1 MNKHKLNS
9 SGAIWI
15 FEGPD
20 GVGKSSIIEEVEKRL
35 LEKDI
40 KVCSLSFPGQR
51 PHSVGKL
58 IYDLHHEPEQF
69 NLRDVPPLSLQMLHI
84 SAHIDCIENEI
95 KPAIKDGQIVLL
107 DRNWWSTWVYG
118 ITAGI
123 KPRPLK
129 KVIELELYFWK
140 KIKNIELFLIQSE
153 TPYKSISDKSQWL
166 SLNKEYNKL
175 AENSLFRTRKIQNN
189 QGDMNKN
196 IELITQTIIDSQ
208 PSKLNIICKKS
219 AIKATT
225 VYDTYW
231 RFAAERQKIFFKRAR
246 GESLPWTNDPI
257 FIASKFTNAYRASDR
272 VSQYLIKNV
281 IYDENFLGSS
291 RDVFFRIM
299 LFKLFNRI
307 STWELLKEEL
317 GEIYYKDYDFS
328 RYDEILG
335 NSISSGNRI
344 YSAAYIMPSG
354 KSSFG
359 YNFKHQNN
367 LKLIELMIKENLP
380 DKIIGAASMSH
391 VFDMLKACP
400 TIGNFL
406 AYQLTIDLNYSTLT
420 DFDEM
425 SFVCPGPG
433 AKDGIKKCFS
443 SNGEM
448 TDADLIKKITDEQDE
463 QFDRL
468 EIKFE
473 DLCGRKLQLID
484 CQNLFCEVDKYSR
497 VAHPELLGI
506 SGRSRIKQKLKIN
519 NDPIK
524 YFYPPKWNINKK
536 MEKIQKNVYHQ
547 GILI

>member
-1 MNKHKLNS
+1 MKKQTTSQN
-9 SGAIWI
+9 GAVWI

-20 GVGKSSIIEEVEKRL
+20 GVGKSTIIRGVERKLL
-35 LEKDI
+35 LEDV
-40 KVCSLSFPGQR
+40 KVCSLSFPGQQ
-51 PHSVGKL
+51 PHSIGKL
-58 IYDLHHEPEQF
+58 VYDLHHKPETFDLQ
-69 NLRDVPPLSLQMLHI
+69 NIHPLTLQMLHI

-95 KPAIKDGQIVLL
+95 KPAINEGAIVLL

-129 KVIELELYFWK
+129 MAIGLELYFWK
-140 KIKNIELFLIQSE
+140 KVKNIELFLIQSDI
-153 TPYKSISDKSQWL
+153 PYRSISEKSKWGL
-166 SLNKEYNKL
+166 LNKEYNKL
-175 AENSLFRTRKIQNN
+175 AENSSIRVRKIQNN
-189 QGDMNKN
+189 QGDMDTN
-196 IELITQTIIDSQ
+196 IKLITQKIIEKQ
-208 PSKLNIICKKS
+208 PSNLNIICKKS
-219 AIKATT
+219 VIKPTP

-246 GESLPWTNDPI
+246 GESSPWTTDPI
-257 FIASKFTNAYRASDR
+257 LKVHKFTNAYRASDR
-272 VSQYLIKNV
+272 VSQYLIRNV
-281 IYDENFLGSS
+281 IYDNDFQGSS
-291 RDVFFRIM
+291 LDTFFRII

-307 STWELLKEEL
+307 STWELLKEEF
-317 GEIYYKDYDFS
+317 GEIFYEDYDF
-328 RYDEILG
+328 RKYDKILTDSI
-335 NSISSGNRI
+335 NSKNKI

-359 YNFKHQNN
+359 YNYKHQNN
-367 LKLIELMIKENLP
+367 LKLIELMINDNLP
-380 DKIIGAASMSH
+380 EKIIGATSMSH
-391 VFDMLKACP
+391 VFDMLRACP
-400 TIGNFL
+400 TIGDFL

-443 SNGEM
+443 SNSGR
-448 TDADLIKKITDEQDE
+448 TDADLIKKVTEEQDE

-468 EIKFE
+468 GIPF
-473 DLCGRKLQLID
+473 DNLFGRKLQLID

-506 SGRSRIKQKLKIN
+506 SGRSRIKQKFQIN

-524 YFYPPKWNINKK
+524 YFYPPKWNINEK
-536 MEKIQKNVYHQ
+536 MEEIQKNVYHQ
-547 GILI
+547 EDLI